1 MPDLTLEALIL
12 DVDLEAVTY
21 FELSAARSSRATP
34 AVTPAEDEEIA
45 PSHTLQTAV
54 RDDDRGFRIRVRTE
68 IDVSIGSIVV
78 DVSAD
83 YELSTIS
90 ARSIDQAVLQDFV
103 NGVAVM
109 ALVPYIRQSVSDI
122 TLRVF
127 GSALTMALVRR
138 GEMEFELSPT
148 KERAE
153 TTS

>member
-1 MPDLTLEALIL
+1 MPELTLEALIL
-12 DVDLEAVTY
+12 DADLEAITY
-21 FELSAARSSRATP
+21 FEVSGVRSSRATP
-34 AVTPAEDEEIA
+34 SAAPAEEEDIE
-45 PSHTLQTAV
+45 PSHSLQTAV
-54 RDDDRGFRIRVRTE
+54 RDDDKGFRIRIRTE
-68 IDVSIGSIVV
+68 IDVSIGSIIV

-83 YELSTIS
+83 YELATIS
-90 ARSIDQAVLQDFV
+90 ARSIDQAVLQSFV

-148 KERAE
+148 KMQGE
-153 TTS
+153 TKG